1 MSNGMEADIDMDM
14 DKISILVP
22 TYKEAKNIPV
32 LSEKID
38 HAMKNAG
45 LPYEI
50 IVIDD
55 DSNDGMI
62 EAVDKIKHEYSIS
75 LKVRKGE
82 RGLSS
87 AVIAGFDI
95 CAGGIIVVMDA
106 DLSHPPQ
113 KIPELVMPIVN
124 GASDFVIGSR
134 FVEGGSVAHFNW
146 YRKLNAWVSK
156 ILAKP
161 FTKATDPMAG
171 FFAFHRRILEPSIKL
186 NPLGFKIG
194 LEIIVKA
201 SPKKISEIPIEFQ
214 ERLHGESK
222 LSLKEQL
229 NYLLHV
235 KRLFEYKYK
244 IPAEFIKFC
253 LIGGSGMIVD
263 LTFVFLSMQIF
274 LNIDAIPQSFH
285 FRIARVIGFVFALTS
300 NFLLNRR
307 FTFAKANTGNIYR
320 QYATFFIVSL
330 IGFTVNWSISVYL
343 NETTLFFNAH
353 YLIAAL
359 MGILAGTLINFTGSK
374 FIVFKHKD

>member
-1 MSNGMEADIDMDM
+1 MDM
-14 DKISILVP
+14 DKISIIVP
-22 TYKEAKNIPV
+22 TYKEAQNIPV
-32 LSEKID
+32 LSEIVD
-38 HAMKNAG
+38 HTMKKAG

-50 IVIDD
+50 VVIDD
-55 DSNDGMI
+55 DSNDGII
-62 EAVDKIKHEYSIS
+62 EAVEKIKQKYSIK
-75 LKVRKGE
+75 LMVRKGE
-82 RGLSS
+82 KGLSS

-95 CAGGIIVVMDA
+95 SAGEIIVVMDA

-113 KIPELVMPIVN
+113 KIPELVMPILN
-124 GASDFVIGSR
+124 GKSDFVIGSR

-156 ILAKP
+156 MLARP
-161 FTKATDPMAG
+161 FTKVTDPMAG
-171 FFAFHRRILEPSIKL
+171 FFAFHRRILEPSIEL

-194 LEIIVKA
+194 LEIMVKT
-201 SPKKISEIPIEFQ
+201 SKKKICEIPIQFE

-229 NYLLHV
+229 NYLLHL

-253 LIGGSGMIVD
+253 LIGGTGMIVD
-263 LTFVFLSMQIF
+263 LTFVFISMQIF
-274 LNIDAIPQSFH
+274 SNVVIIPQSFH

-330 IGFTVNWSISVYL
+330 IGFGVNWSISVYL

-374 FIVFKHKD
+374 FIVFKHKN